1 VTKGFDAEA
10 LTEQTLA
17 AFDILK
23 AVMNRLVR
31 TELKYRA
38 GSKVMDQNIA
48 SWNRIS
54 SWLRQLKSLQAA

>member
-1 VTKGFDAEA
+1 MTKGFEAEA

-38 GSKVMDQNIA
+38 GSKVMDLTGIEPVT
-48 SWNRIS
+48 S
-54 SWLRQLKSLQAA
+54 